1 MYVRGEEIISS
12 FSLDMATVDIPTAGV
27 VPQQQAMSTI
37 DEPVWQTIW
46 RDIRAIGQK
55 LVIVVVPFLGPGQTL
70 RDWDL
75 WGPLLLCCTLAFIL
89 GNAATSSQ
97 SGLIFSA
104 VFVLVWAGSA
114 VVTINAKFL
123 GSAISFFQS
132 VCVMGYCVAPL
143 AAAAI
148 FCAIFSNFWFTLI
161 LTSIAWVWA
170 TYASLRFF
178 RGSVRPQREML
189 VVYPVGLFYF
199 FIAWM
204 MVVGL

>member
-1 MYVRGEEIISS
+1 MAAAVPIGADTTVRSS
-12 FSLDMATVDIPTAGV
+12 TL
-27 VPQQQAMSTI
+27 
-37 DEPVWQTIW
+37 DEPVLQTIW
-46 RDIRAIGQK
+46 RDIRAIGEK
-55 LVIVVVPFLGPGQTL
+55 LLIVVIPFASRGQTL

-75 WGPLLLCCTLAFIL
+75 WGPLVLCCILAFIL
-89 GNAATSSQ
+89 GTSATDNQ
-97 SGLIFSA
+97 SGQIFSA
-104 VFVLVWAGSA
+104 VFVLVWVGSA

-132 VCVMGYCVAPL
+132 VCVMGYCIAPL
-143 AAAAI
+143 VIAAI
-148 FCAIFSNFWFTLI
+148 PSAIFKNFWFTLI
-161 LTSIAWVWA
+161 ITSVAWVWS

-178 RGSVRPQREML
+178 RGSVKPEREIL